1 MRLKRLGA
9 SDRFMLLFIYG
20 FLTVLT
26 FSALY
31 PFWNALVVSF
41 NVGID
46 TAKGGVT
53 FWPRQFTWD
62 NYNTVLND
70 RKLLNGFLISF
81 YRTIVGTIA
90 ATMVT
95 SLVAYGMTKSYL
107 MGRNF
112 FMVFFVFTMYF
123 SGGLIPTYLLIR
135 TLGLMD
141 NFLVFI
147 IPGLVSV
154 WNMIVFRTF
163 FKGLPIGLEESAQ
176 IDGCSNWGIYFK
188 IILPLSGPV
197 IATLGLFTAIAHWN
211 DWFVPSIY
219 ITNPDLLPVQT
230 ILRRLLNANIVDLSG
245 IDSGSLQ
252 RIQNAKQI
260 TSRSLTNATMMI
272 VTLPIILVYPFV
284 QKYFVK
290 GVLVGSLKE

>member
-1 MRLKRLGA
+1 MII
-9 SDRFMLLFIYG
+9 SIYVLLT
-20 FLTVLT
+20 LLT

-31 PFWNALVVSF
+31 PFWNAVAVSF

-53 FWPRQFTWD
+53 FWPRVFTME
-62 NYNTVLND
+62 NYNVVFKD
-70 RKLLNGFLISF
+70 EKLLNGFLIST
-81 YRTIVGTIA
+81 YRTIIGTIGA
-90 ATMVT
+90 IFFT
-95 SLVAYGMTKSYL
+95 SLLAYGMTKSHL
-107 MGRNF
+107 MGRKAYMF
-112 FMVFFVFTMYF
+112 IFIFTMYF
-123 SGGLIPTYLLIR
+123 GGGLIPTFLLIR
-135 TLGLMD
+135 SLGLFN

-147 IPGLVSV
+147 IPALISV
-154 WNMIVFRTF
+154 WNMIIFRTF
-163 FKGLPIGLEESAQ
+163 FKSLPAGLEESAA
-176 IDGCSNWGIYFK
+176 IDGASTWGVYFRLV
-188 IILPLSGPV
+188 LPLSGPI

-230 ILRRLLNANIVDLSG
+230 ILKRMLNANLRDLSG
-245 IDSGSLQ
+245 LDSGTLS
-252 RIQNAKQI
+252 RIQNATQI
-260 TSRSLTNATMMI
+260 TTKSLVSATMMV